1 MEQLSA
7 KAMESPAKREIG
19 AGCYRPTNRIVRS
32 RRIPVRYLN
41 PVFTVA
47 TAALVFACLP
57 TDIIE
62 AQDKNSVCDEF
73 HAQLE
78 SQFELRRRKFVP
90 YSDDRP
96 AQMRKLLRVW
106 LKNASNCQ
114 QHVPMML
121 LMTSLCV
128 EAYDNSRAL
137 KYAKLAVAADA
148 SSADANAA
156 LGFVLGLRGS
166 YRKGLSCLQKA
177 VELDPADYKYRMRL
191 CADYEMAGRYR
202 KAVEACTAA
211 ISLTATPEG
220 KASAWYVRGRAYE
233 ALIASGLIPRSLLR
247 F

>member
-1 MEQLSA
+1 
-7 KAMESPAKREIG
+7 
-19 AGCYRPTNRIVRS
+19 
-32 RRIPVRYLN
+32 
-41 PVFTVA
+41 
-47 TAALVFACLP
+47 
-57 TDIIE
+57 
-62 AQDKNSVCDEF
+62 
-73 HAQLE
+73 
-78 SQFELRRRKFVP
+78 
-90 YSDDRP
+90 
-96 AQMRKLLRVW
+96 
-106 LKNASNCQ
+106 
-114 QHVPMML
+114 MML

-166 YRKGLSCLQKA
+166 YRKGLSYLQKA

-202 KAVEACTAA
+202 KAVEACTAT

-233 ALIASGLIPRSLLR
+233 ALMKFAKAKEDFEAAKQVGSNAAWFYSDEHLGKSRR
-247 F
+247 